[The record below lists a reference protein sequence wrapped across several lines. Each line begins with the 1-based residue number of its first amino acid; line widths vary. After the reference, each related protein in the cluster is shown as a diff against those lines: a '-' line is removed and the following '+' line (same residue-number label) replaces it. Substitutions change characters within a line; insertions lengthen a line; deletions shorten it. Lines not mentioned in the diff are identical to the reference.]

1 MSSPKVDL
9 SPENQARL
17 HNMVRGETQ
26 APAFVFGSRVN
37 GRARKFSDIDVCV
50 VGVPAALLGRL
61 QELAEESTIPY
72 VVDFSEYSRLPI
84 NFREAVD
91 REGVPIDELV

>member
-9 SPENQARL
+9 SPENQSRL
-17 HNMVRGETQ
+17 HKLVRGETQ
-26 APAFVFGSRVN
+26 APAYIFGSRVN
-37 GRARKFSDIDVCV
+37 GRARKFSDIDVCL

-61 QELAEESTIPY
+61 QELAEESKIPY
-72 VVDFSEYSRLPI
+72 ILDFSEYSRLPL

>member
-9 SPENQARL
+9 SPENQSSL
-17 HNMVRGETQ
+17 HKLVRGETQ
-26 APAFVFGSRVN
+26 APAYIFGSRVN
-37 GRARKFSDIDVCV
+37 GRARKFSDIDVCL
-50 VGVPAALLGRL
+50 VGVSAALLGRL
-61 QELAEESTIPY
+61 QELAEESKIPY

-91 REGVPIDELV
+91 REGVPIDELA